1 MAPGGAPVIDAL
13 DLRLEAGSL
22 TALVGPSGAG
32 KTTLLR
38 AIAGLERPSAGAV
51 LLDGRPLGATPTHRR
66 GIAIV
71 FQEPRLFPNLA
82 VWENVA
88 FALTVTGVGRSAR
101 RGRALT
107 LLDEVGLPG
116 LADRRTGGL
125 SGGEQQRV
133 ALARA
138 LCAEPRA
145 LLLDEPLAAVDPN
158 RREGLRRLVKLVQAE
173 RRLTTLF
180 VTHDRAEAA
189 EMGDTLA
196 VMLDGRIV
204 QHAPPREVF
213 ERPVAPA
220 VARFV
225 GSRNLLRGPGGQATI
240 RPEHVELDDGSEL
253 RMRVAEATYLGAHVR
268 LLLEG
273 EGLKLE
279 AHVSPAAP
287 PPAGAVVGVRLPP
300 EHLWRFGGPSG
311 VRVG

>member
-1 MAPGGAPVIDAL
+1 MIDGL

-38 AIAGLERPSAGAV
+38 AIAGLERPAAGTV
-51 LLDGRPLGATPTHRR
+51 LLDGRALDRTPPHRR
-66 GIAIV
+66 GIAVV

-88 FALTVTGVGRSAR
+88 FALVVAGVRRAAR
-101 RGRALT
+101 RARALGF
-107 LLDEVGLPG
+107 LDEVGLPG
-116 LADRRTGGL
+116 LADRPTAGL

-145 LLLDEPLAAVDPN
+145 LLLDEPLGAVDPN
-158 RREGLRRLVKLVQAE
+158 RREGLRRLVKRVQAE
-173 RRLTTLF
+173 RRLTALF

-189 EMGDTLA
+189 EMGEALA
-196 VMLDGRIV
+196 VMLDGRVV
-204 QHAPPREVF
+204 QHATPREVF
-213 ERPVAPA
+213 ERPAAPA
-220 VARFV
+220 VARFF
-225 GSRNLLRGPGGQATI
+225 GSRNLLRGPGGEATI

-253 RMRVAEATYLGAHVR
+253 RMRVVEATYLGGHVR
-268 LLLEG
+268 VLLEG
-273 EGLKLE
+273 DGQTLE
-279 AHVSPAAP
+279 AHVPSADA

-300 EHLWRFGGPSG
+300 ERLWRFGAPDQAR
-311 VRVG
+311 VR